1 MATRQPQKH
10 PQYGVDSTGTTVR
23 SVTSRSVE
31 DWRDKQIWGLA
42 RSDIQRI
49 DLQYPAD
56 SSYTLRRVTSS
67 DTASTRDAWVS
78 AGDTLSQ
85 SAVSS
90 MLRVLSSTQVDGFA
104 ETTSP
109 GAFGEAVYTIRFRL
123 SDGTQ
128 RSLRLQPA

>member
-1 MATRQPQKH
+1 
-10 PQYGVDSTGTTVR
+10 
-23 SVTSRSVE
+23 VE

-109 GAFGEAVYTIRFRL
+109 EAFGEAVYTIRFRL